1 MYMTSIVKRPWIM
14 TLPFRF
20 VFGLLYLFHV
30 RGYIRFRFWIGNQER
45 VFLGGLLGTVAESIS
60 K

>member
-14 TLPFRF
+14 TLRLRF
-20 VFGLLYLFHV
+20 VFGWLYLFHV
-30 RGYIRFRFWIGNQER
+30 PGYIRFLFWIGKQER
-45 VFLGGLLGTVAESIS
+45 VFLGGLLGAVAESIS